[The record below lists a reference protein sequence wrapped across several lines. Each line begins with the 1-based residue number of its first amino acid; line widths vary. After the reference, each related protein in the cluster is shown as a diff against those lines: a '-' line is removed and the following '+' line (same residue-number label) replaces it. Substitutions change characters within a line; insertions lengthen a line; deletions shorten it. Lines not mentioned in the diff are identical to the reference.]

1 MSIWRSFISRQGLL
15 ALVFMTVLSGSVPAE
30 QNVTGNTTETE
41 KPTIAPE
48 RHEIVVLGGGMAG
61 LTAAYFLKDRDVVLL
76 EKSDHFGGRIS
87 SGSFGGFNYPQGP
100 AYIGT
105 PQGPIETMIN
115 ELALEP
121 LEIPEPSEGFYYDGK
136 VYFGAKEMAGLFTKM
151 SNAEEYH
158 RFVST
163 VTKLAKMYEGSD
175 YSALPRELAELD
187 GISAKEWFEKEKFPP
202 IFMEIYESQALGL
215 FGSGLARVSALS
227 FVPEIGF
234 QFESHELE
242 SQEKN
247 SERNEETPDVEKES
261 GAFTFENGLT
271 ELPEAIAKKLRDK
284 ARLDCAVTSINEK
297 GTMYEIHYVDKSGQ
311 ERTIEANAVI
321 VAVPAPVALEI
332 AAPALTEEQKKILGS
347 IKYAGL
353 TTVTLFSDSPIFDR
367 SFNLGVGNGF
377 IFTDL
382 YDSSWVP
389 RAYDPERNKNQERA
403 LCAYVPDSANHD
415 GADQLNDQQ
424 LVDKVI
430 EGVEKIFPDSR
441 SRIKGHDIK
450 RIRFAFP
457 IMPPGGYERL
467 ARLNDI
473 NQGKLLLAGDYMIYP
488 TLEASAE
495 SGYLAAARV
504 DSILG
509 QGPPPSDK

>member
-1 MSIWRSFISRQGLL
+1 MSIIRSCISRKGLL
-15 ALVFMTVLSGSVPAE
+15 ALVIMIFLLGSAAAG
-30 QNVTGNTTETE
+30 QNLTGNTNETE
-41 KPTIAPE
+41 KATIASE
-48 RHEIVVLGGGMAG
+48 HHEIVVLGGGMAG

-87 SGSFGGFNYPQGP
+87 SGSFGGFSYPQGP
-100 AYIGT
+100 AYIGI

-136 VYFGAKEMAGLFTKM
+136 VYFGAKEMAGLFAQR
-151 SNAEEYH
+151 SSAEEYH

-163 VTKLAKMYEGSD
+163 VRKLSKMYEDSD
-175 YSALPRELAELD
+175 YSALPEELAELD
-187 GISAKEWFEKEKFPP
+187 RISAKEWFEKEKFPP

-227 FVPEIGF
+227 FIPEIGF
-234 QFESHELE
+234 QFESPDLENHE
-242 SQEKN
+242 KD
-247 SERNEETPDVEKES
+247 SEHDEETPDVEKES
-261 GAFTFENGLT
+261 GAFTFESGLT
-271 ELPEAIAKKLRDK
+271 ELPEAIAKKLGDK
-284 ARLDCAVTSINEK
+284 ARLDCAVTSIKEK
-297 GTMYEIHYVDKSGQ
+297 DKVYEIQYVDKSGREGTMQ
-311 ERTIEANAVI
+311 ANAVI

-332 AAPALTEEQKKILGS
+332 AAPVLTKEQRKILGS
-347 IKYAGL
+347 IQYAGL

-424 LVDKVI
+424 LIDKVI
-430 EGVEKIFPDSR
+430 EGIEKIFPGSR
-441 SRIKGHDIK
+441 SRIKGHDVK
-450 RIRFAFP
+450 RVRLAYP

-473 NQGKLLLAGDYMIYP
+473 NQGKFLLAGDYMIYP

-495 SGYLAAARV
+495 SGYLAAARL
-504 DSILG
+504 DSLKVK
-509 QGPPPSDK
+509 PSN